1 MLRGPLKLKPYILMV
16 LAALAIRLAVMGFL
30 YPEQLDPQ
38 RDHWRFGYETGR
50 IARSIALGQGFSNPL
65 FANTGPTAWMTP
77 VYPYFVAGIFKLF
90 GIYTTGSAFA
100 LLSLQSLMSAL
111 NCLPIVFFARRCFG
125 DRVARWA
132 GWTWAFFPYGIY
144 FPVERIWETWLA
156 TLLLSVLFLMAL
168 KLEQPARLWA
178 WVAFGLLWGVAALTS
193 PAMVAVLPFVGG
205 WICYRLYRRGQRWFI
220 PSTVAALAFM
230 AAVSPWF
237 VRNYRTFHQFVP
249 FRDNMGL
256 VLRLGTKGTTSH
268 WAAYEL
274 GPWHNDAEWGE
285 FLQGG
290 ELAYMARKKQ
300 QAVEAIAADPGWYV
314 WTSFRRAVFMW
325 TGYWSFARDYL
336 AKEPLD
342 PPNIPFC
349 TTLTL
354 LAAAGL
360 WRAFKNDAGVA
371 MLYALVLFSF
381 PVIYYI
387 TSPEVYYRRPI
398 DPMMVVL
405 AVNAV
410 IPGRSSSQDET
421 RLATAAV
428 VADHS

>member
-1 MLRGPLKLKPYILMV
+1 
-16 LAALAIRLAVMGFL
+16 
-30 YPEQLDPQ
+30 
-38 RDHWRFGYETGR
+38 
-50 IARSIALGQGFSNPL
+50 
-65 FANTGPTAWMTP
+65 
-77 VYPYFVAGIFKLF
+77 
-90 GIYTTGSAFA
+90 
-100 LLSLQSLMSAL
+100 
-111 NCLPIVFFARRCFG
+111 
-125 DRVARWA
+125 
-132 GWTWAFFPYGIY
+132 
-144 FPVERIWETWLA
+144 
-156 TLLLSVLFLMAL
+156 
-168 KLEQPARLWA
+168 
-178 WVAFGLLWGVAALTS
+178 
-193 PAMVAVLPFVGG
+193 
-205 WICYRLYRRGQRWFI
+205 
-220 PSTVAALAFM
+220 VAALAFM
-230 AAVSPWF
+230 AVVSPWF